1 MPFQQKFVISQRYL
15 TSGSRRRSGKK
26 VDPGVKF
33 IVAHDTGNPNSSAS
47 GNVRYYENSRN
58 EMSAS
63 AHLFVDDKEI
73 IECIPAL
80 TAPPEKAWH
89 VLYGV
94 PTDNQL
100 FGFNANDAAIGVEY
114 CYGDRI
120 NADESYGRYLWLMA
134 FICFRFNLNPKTSVT
149 GHFFLDPQ
157 RKTDPVTGLAH
168 SRRTYDQ
175 LLKDIA
181 TEFDVCTGK
190 IPPPPKLIPK
200 NGTVRV
206 AVKLNIRKGE
216 PSTKVPVAEVVMT
229 GSLVSYVGYVE
240 NGQSIN
246 GNSKWYKDAN
256 GNFFWSGGVVAN
268 S

>member
-1 MPFQQKFVISQRYL
+1 VPFQQKYIITPRYL
-15 TSGSRRRSGKK
+15 TSGTKRRSGRLIT
-26 VDPGVKF
+26 PSVKF

-80 TAPPEKAWH
+80 TGPPEKAWH

-94 PTDNQL
+94 PTDNEL

-120 NADESYGRYLWLMA
+120 NADESYARYIWVMA
-134 FICFRFNLNPKTSVT
+134 FICFKFSLDPKNSVT

-175 LLKDIA
+175 LLKDIV

-190 IPPPPKLIPK
+190 IPPPPKLIK
-200 NGTVRV
+200 EKGTVRV
-206 AVKLNIRKGE
+206 TVKLNIRKGE
-216 PSTKVPVAEVVMT
+216 PSTKAPVAEIVMP
-229 GSLVSYVGYVE
+229 GSLLSYIGYVE

-246 GNSKWYKDAN
+246 GNAKWFKDAN
-256 GNFFWSGGVVAN
+256 GNFFWSGGVVA
-268 S
+268 